1 MDIKDIIQEVKSQL
15 RAEDVKNK
23 IALDLNL
30 KLDKS
35 NKCLCF
41 NHNEKVPSMSF
52 DMKAKKFRCF
62 SCSFTYDIFNHY
74 QEYYNKSFIEA
85 LNSIISDFNLSIDKI
100 NTETN
105 RKAIKPPTV
114 HEGDIS
120 NVIKYMNKR
129 KISEST
135 IKYANVKADKKGNIV
150 FEYKNELGEHI
161 TNKYRPARKI
171 DKDKKELKMWFEKE
185 TNINT
190 LYLMDKASFEETLV
204 ITEGECMSGETEV
217 LTKSG
222 WVRLDRYEKQE
233 VMVVDE
239 NMNGKFEKPL
249 AYINKEYEGYIYEY
263 RNRNYSFAGTPN
275 HNMVYIYKG
284 EVIKRKLCDMTN
296 TVRGVVPT
304 AINVHGTGIK
314 LTNNQIALYL
324 AISADASIDYRK
336 NGNMYVKFGFKKK
349 RKICR
354 LLNILKKENIVFK
367 HKEMDDGR
375 FYIYF
380 TAPKW
385 FKSKKIPME
394 WIEEATMEQ
403 RHFIIDEMVY
413 WDGNM
418 VNNRNQLEYS
428 SKEIENAE
436 FMQILS
442 HTCGY
447 NSSII
452 KRNNSFGEWYKVSI
466 LLGKKS
472 VSWQNMKKNETTR
485 KVDRVYCVTV
495 STGMILIRNN
505 GKVSVTGNCDALS
518 LIESGY
524 KNAVS
529 VPTGCKST
537 EWININWDFLEKFE
551 EVILWFDN
559 DDPGKEGVKEVFNR
573 LPNNTVK
580 VVYSTLANDI
590 NELLY
595 KYGKD
600 TVLKELQK
608 ASIPLV
614 EGVKSTKQI
623 STFNIYEAETIQL
636 GIDKIDDRIIG
647 MPLGSLNVITGRT
660 GEGKSTILNQFF
672 IGESIR
678 QGYKVFLFSGE
689 LTESNAKGWLLDT
702 LANENDLLEFT
713 NKKGI
718 KYKKLSSNAIN
729 RMDDFL
735 EDKFFLYTDE
745 DYTIKSIIKKMEIM
759 AKRYGVKVFCI
770 DNLMVTENDEKEELR
785 NQTEIVKMLKSF
797 AKKYNAIV
805 HLVAHPRKAQNGQR
819 DLDKSDISG
828 SANITNL
835 ADYVVLVQRMY
846 EEDGTD
852 KHTEFAINKD
862 RYMGNNCKIALL
874 FNKDRRRFYC
884 KNGNGEELEVNYLV
898 NNVKVE
904 EYSFEEL
911 VGGWE

>member
-1 MDIKDIIQEVKSQL
+1 MDIKDIIQEVKSQV

-105 RKAIKPPTV
+105 RKAINPPTI
-114 HEGDIS
+114 HNSDIS
-120 NVIKYMNKR
+120 NVIKYINKR
-129 KISEST
+129 KISEAT

-171 DKDKKELKMWFEKE
+171 DKGKKELKMWFEKE

-190 LYLMDKASFEETLV
+190 LYLMDKANFEEALV
-204 ITEGECMSGETEV
+204 ICEGE
-217 LTKSG
+217 
-222 WVRLDRYEKQE
+222 
-233 VMVVDE
+233 
-239 NMNGKFEKPL
+239 F
-249 AYINKEYEGYIYEY
+249 
-263 RNRNYSFAGTPN
+263 
-275 HNMVYIYKG
+275 
-284 EVIKRKLCDMTN
+284 
-296 TVRGVVPT
+296 
-304 AINVHGTGIK
+304 
-314 LTNNQIALYL
+314 
-324 AISADASIDYRK
+324 
-336 NGNMYVKFGFKKK
+336 
-349 RKICR
+349 
-354 LLNILKKENIVFK
+354 
-367 HKEMDDGR
+367 
-375 FYIYF
+375 
-380 TAPKW
+380 
-385 FKSKKIPME
+385 
-394 WIEEATMEQ
+394 
-403 RHFIIDEMVY
+403 
-413 WDGNM
+413 
-418 VNNRNQLEYS
+418 
-428 SKEIENAE
+428 
-436 FMQILS
+436 
-442 HTCGY
+442 
-447 NSSII
+447 
-452 KRNNSFGEWYKVSI
+452 
-466 LLGKKS
+466 
-472 VSWQNMKKNETTR
+472 
-485 KVDRVYCVTV
+485 
-495 STGMILIRNN
+495 
-505 GKVSVTGNCDALS
+505 DALS

-524 KNAVS
+524 KNVVS

-551 EVILWFDN
+551 EVVLWFDN

-636 GIDKIDDRIIG
+636 GIERIDDRIIG

-713 NKKGI
+713 SKKGI
-718 KYKKLSSNAIN
+718 KYKKISSNAIN
-729 RMDDFL
+729 KMDDFL

-805 HLVAHPRKAQNGQR
+805 HLVAHPRKAQNGQK